1 MPRTPISFSIQKQ
14 LSSTSSDIVAAAA
27 ANTQRHVTSM
37 SFHNSGGSTRTVT
50 VYRIPS
56 GGTAGTTN
64 ILAVQTIP
72 SGKTWICYPA
82 INEILEVG
90 QFIQAKQDAG
100 TDINVNCSGSVIT

>member
-1 MPRTPISFSIQKQ
+1 MARIPATFAIQKQ
-14 LSSTSSDIVAAAA
+14 LSSTASDIVAAAV

-50 VYRIPS
+50 VYKVPS
-56 GGTAGTTN
+56 AGTAGTTN
-64 ILAVQTIP
+64 ILAVQAIP

-100 TDINVNCSGSVIT
+100 TDINANSSGSVIT